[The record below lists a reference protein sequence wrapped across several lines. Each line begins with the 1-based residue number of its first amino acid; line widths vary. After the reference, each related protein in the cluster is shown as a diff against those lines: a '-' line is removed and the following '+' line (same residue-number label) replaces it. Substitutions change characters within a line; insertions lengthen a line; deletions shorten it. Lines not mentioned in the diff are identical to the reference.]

1 VRNLRSHFHT
11 RAGVFRAVDG
21 VDLTVRAGR
30 TLCLV
35 GESGS
40 GKSVTGLSILRLLD
54 RAGRIEEGSEIVF
67 EGRDLI
73 RLGEREMRSIRGR
86 DISMIFQEPS
96 TSMDAL
102 YPVGRQIAEVIRTH
116 EKVSAREADDRAVE
130 LMRMVGIPSAERR
143 AREYPHQMSGG
154 MLQRVMI
161 ASALSCNPKLLIAD
175 EPTTALDVT
184 IQAQILELMK
194 ELQDRTGMAIL
205 LITHDFGV
213 VGTMADDIA
222 TMYAGRIVER
232 GAAEDVFANPQHPYT
247 AALLRAIPVLG
258 MTRDR
263 PLEVIPGTVPTASR
277 WPSGCRFAS
286 RCPHVFAKCRVED
299 PGMMPAGR
307 QEAAC
312 WLADLSARE
321 VVAGEGGRR

>member
-1 VRNLRSHFHT
+1 
-11 RAGVFRAVDG
+11 
-21 VDLTVRAGR
+21 
-30 TLCLV
+30 
-35 GESGS
+35 
-40 GKSVTGLSILRLLD
+40 
-54 RAGRIEEGSEIVF
+54 
-67 EGRDLI
+67 
-73 RLGEREMRSIRGR
+73 
-86 DISMIFQEPS
+86 
-96 TSMDAL
+96 MDPL
-102 YPVGRQIAEVIRTH
+102 YPVGHQIAEVIRTH
-116 EKVSAREADDRAVE
+116 EKVSAREARDRAVD
-130 LMRMVGIPSAERR
+130 LMHMVGIPSAERR
-143 AREYPHQMSGG
+143 ADEYPHQMSGG

-194 ELQDRTGMAIL
+194 DLQERTGMAIL

-222 TMYAGRIVER
+222 TMYAGRIVEK
-232 GAAEDVFANPQHPYT
+232 GAAEDVFAHPRHPYT

-258 MTRDR
+258 MTKDE

-277 WPSGCRFAS
+277 WPTGCRFAM

-299 PGMMPAGR
+299 PAMFQVGR

-312 WLADLSARE
+312 WLADVDAARE
-321 VVAGEGGRR
+321 AVAHQGGRA